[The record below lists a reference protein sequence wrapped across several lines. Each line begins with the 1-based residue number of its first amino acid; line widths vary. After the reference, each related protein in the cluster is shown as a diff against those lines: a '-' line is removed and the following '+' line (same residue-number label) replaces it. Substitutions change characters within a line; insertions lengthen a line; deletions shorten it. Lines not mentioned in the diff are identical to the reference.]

1 MYPSFPDTL
10 GLEDSSDCEDVLISG
25 VEDVLYQNI
34 VNHLVPVVHVCVH
47 TRGVSVVQVS
57 GLEGSTV
64 CA

>member
-34 VNHLVPVVHVCVH
+34 VNHLVPVVRTCMCPH
-47 TRGVSVVQVS
+47 
-57 GLEGSTV
+57 
-64 CA
+64 